1 MCRLSSPPKG
11 ELPDPS
17 TVGPGMAGFLTFLAL
32 IVAAVF
38 LFKSLNKQIKRV
50 DFPGPATPT
59 PPLSARR
66 KGARRPDA

>member
-1 MCRLSSPPKG
+1 MLSILAAQG

-50 DFPGPATPT
+50 DFPEPGD
-59 PPLSARR
+59 
-66 KGARRPDA
+66 PDAPAERTPEGRTTY